1 MGRNSILQ
9 RDMTRCYIC
18 HQRDEPLDLHHIFFG
33 ALRKKSNYYGCV
45 VKLCHHRCH
54 IDGENAVHRNRA
66 VDLWL
71 KRRCQKVLM
80 AKEGWSMAE
89 WRQEFYKNYLDEE
102 ETQNVKRQ

>member
-9 RDMTRCYIC
+9 HDMTRCYIC

-54 IDGENAVHRNRA
+54 IDGENAVHRNRE

-89 WRQEFYKNYLDEE
+89 WRQEFYKNYLEE
-102 ETQNVKRQ
+102 E